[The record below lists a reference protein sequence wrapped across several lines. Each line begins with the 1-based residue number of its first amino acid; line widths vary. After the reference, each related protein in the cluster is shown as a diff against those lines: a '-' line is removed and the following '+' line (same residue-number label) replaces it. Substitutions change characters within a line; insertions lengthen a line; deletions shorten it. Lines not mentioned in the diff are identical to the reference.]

1 MTVPQEER
9 ARWTI
14 QDAETLLL
22 SLRGILSARVVTKPG
37 GEIEEIHLL
46 TTDEVTAKQTVRNVE
61 SALLA
66 HLDIAVDHRKISVA
80 QTKDRPPAVQ
90 EPQGPPEPLVRLVPE
105 PVHGVDRLLF
115 VSHQIETECSHQ
127 LRHRVELEW
136 NEKTFVGEASG
147 ADLPRGRIEAVTKAT
162 LAAVEAVVAAE
173 PETKSRRRGVTLAL
187 DGVKIVDAFDREYVL
202 VAVHAMAGRDV
213 TPLAGATVVESSADR
228 SAILATLQATDRWVR
243 GRV

>member
-1 MTVPQEER
+1 MTAQEER

-22 SLRGILSARVVTKPG
+22 SLRGILSARVVARPG
-37 GEIEEIHLL
+37 GDVEEIHLL

-66 HLDIAVDHRKISVA
+66 HLDLPIDHRKISVA
-80 QTKDRPPAVQ
+80 QTKDRPAPAPAEAEPEPSVLLLP
-90 EPQGPPEPLVRLVPE
+90 EPQY
-105 PVHGVDRLLF
+105 GVDRLIF
-115 VSHQIETECSHQ
+115 ISHQIATERSHQ
-127 LRHRVELEW
+127 VKHRVEIEW
-136 NEKTFVGEASG
+136 KEAAFIGEASG
-147 ADLPRGRIEAVTKAT
+147 ADLPRGHLEAVTKAT
-162 LAAVEAVVAAE
+162 LAAVEAIATRE
-173 PETKSRRRGVTLAL
+173 PAPTTRRRGVTLAL
-187 DGVKIVDAFDREYVL
+187 DGVKVVNAFDRDFVL